1 MVGADRLSYWIA
13 NLGLRNTN
21 RDDKHTE
28 RKLDKRRRKAAK
40 IHNKNHGLDTT
51 PTGHTTPAQQRR

>member
-1 MVGADRLSYWIA
+1 MVGLSRFSYWIA

-21 RDDKHTE
+21 GDDKHTE

-40 IHNKNHGLDTT
+40 IHNKNHGLDTR
-51 PTGHTTPAQQRR
+51 Q

>member
-1 MVGADRLSYWIA
+1 MVGVSKLSHWIA

-21 RDDKHTE
+21 DDKHTE

-40 IHNKNHGLDTT
+40 THNKNHGLDTR
-51 PTGHTTPAQQRR
+51 Q

>member
-1 MVGADRLSYWIA
+1 MVGVSRFSYWIA
-13 NLGLRNTN
+13 NLGQHTN

-40 IHNKNHGLDTT
+40 QHEKNHRLNTANR
-51 PTGHTTPAQQRR
+51 PQPMTGNH